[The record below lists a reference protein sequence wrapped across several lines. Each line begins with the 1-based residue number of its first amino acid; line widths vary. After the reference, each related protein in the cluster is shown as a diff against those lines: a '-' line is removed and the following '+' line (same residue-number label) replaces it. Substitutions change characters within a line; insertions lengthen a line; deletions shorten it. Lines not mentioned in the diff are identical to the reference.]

1 MQNACPIFTAW
12 GHNPA
17 EFHKETTMLNINR
30 YDPLSDVFDD
40 FFKGFFVQPV
50 ARNGTY
56 ERRDHNESVRPAR
69 IEVIEQGAEYKVLA
83 ELPGVKKE
91 DIKVQIEADQV
102 SISAESKV
110 EREAREG
117 ERVLHSER
125 YYGAYSRVF
134 RLGQEVDES
143 KAAAKFENGILE
155 LTLPKKEVAAAKQIS
170 IQ

>member
-1 MQNACPIFTAW
+1 
-12 GHNPA
+12 
-17 EFHKETTMLNINR
+17 MLSINR

-40 FFKGFFVQPV
+40 FLKGFFVQPV
-50 ARNGTY
+50 ARNGVY
-56 ERRDHNESVRPAR
+56 DRRDQGEQVRRAL

-110 EREAREG
+110 EREAKEG

-125 YYGAYSRVF
+125 YYGSYSRVF

-143 KAAAKFENGILE
+143 KAVARFDNGILE
-155 LTLPKKEVAAAKQIS
+155 LTLPKKQTVAAKQIS

>member
-1 MQNACPIFTAW
+1 
-12 GHNPA
+12 
-17 EFHKETTMLNINR
+17 MLGINR

-40 FFKGFFVQPV
+40 FFKGFLVQPV
-50 ARNGTY
+50 ARNGAY
-56 ERRDHNESVRPAR
+56 ERRDQSEQVRLAR

-91 DIKVQIEADQV
+91 NIKVQIEADQV
-102 SISAESKV
+102 SISAESRA
-110 EREAREG
+110 EREAKEG

-143 KAAAKFENGILE
+143 KAVARFENGILE